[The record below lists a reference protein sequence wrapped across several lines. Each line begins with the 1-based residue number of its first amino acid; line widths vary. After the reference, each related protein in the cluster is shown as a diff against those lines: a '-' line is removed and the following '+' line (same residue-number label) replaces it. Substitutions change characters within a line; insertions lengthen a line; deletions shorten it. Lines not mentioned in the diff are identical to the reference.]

1 MITKLD
7 ILYEDQDLI
16 VLNKPSALTV
26 NRSSTMKAQTVQD
39 WLVKK
44 FGEEY
49 FTRNFWEKDL
59 SYQNLIP
66 IDFTDEF
73 GDVFAIWQ
81 ERLGVVHRLDKD
93 TSGVLIL
100 AKNPGSLLNLLA
112 QFKKRQTQKTYLALV
127 HGHFSDKKG
136 VINAPMARNSQNR
149 LKFAIDNNG
158 RQAVTEYK
166 VVKEFSALNEATI
179 KQVTELSKSKTKKVK
194 ELYQA
199 GFSLV
204 EVAPKTGRTHQ
215 IRVHMAAMQH
225 PIVGDQLYVGRK
237 RAKLDS
243 FWCPRQ
249 FLHAQSIEFLHPRTQ
264 EKIFVEAPLSADLQQ
279 ILKLVL

>member
-1 MITKLD
+1 MNLE

-16 VLNKPSALTV
+16 VINKPSALTV
-26 NRSSTMKAQTVQD
+26 NRSVTMKSKTVQD
-39 WLVKK
+39 WFVEK

-49 FTRNFWEKDL
+49 FSREFWKQNS
-59 SYQNLIP
+59 SYQDLIP
-66 IDFTDEF
+66 DDFTADF
-73 GDVFAIWQ
+73 GDPLTIWQ

-100 AKNPGSLLNLLA
+100 AKNPGSLVNLLS

-158 RQAVTEYK
+158 RSAVTHYQ
-166 VVKEFSALNEATI
+166 VKQEFSSLHEETI
-179 KQVTELSKSKTKKVK
+179 ELIAHESKTKTKKAK

-215 IRVHMAAMQH
+215 IRVHLSAMQH

-237 RAKLDS
+237 RGKLDN
-243 FWCPRQ
+243 FWCKRQ
-249 FLHAQSIEFLHPRTQ
+249 FLHALSIEFTHPRTQ
-264 EKIFVEAPLSADLQQ
+264 EKMFFKAPLSEDLQQ
-279 ILKLVL
+279 VLKLAL

>member
-1 MITKLD
+1 MNLD

-16 VLNKPSALTV
+16 VINKPSALTV
-26 NRSSTMKAQTVQD
+26 NRSTTMKAKTIQD
-39 WLVKK
+39 WFVEK

-49 FTRNFWEKDL
+49 FTRDFWARDL

-66 IDFTDEF
+66 ADFTTEF
-73 GDVFAIWQ
+73 GDPLAIWQ

-100 AKNPGSLLNLLA
+100 AKNPGALLNLLS

-127 HGHFSDKKG
+127 HGHFSDKAG
-136 VINAPMARNSQNR
+136 TINAPMARNSQNR
-149 LKFAIDNNG
+149 LKYAIDNNG
-158 RQAVTEYK
+158 RPAITNYEVQQ
-166 VVKEFSALNEATI
+166 EFSSLNETTIELIATA
-179 KQVTELSKSKTKKVK
+179 SKTKTKKVK

-215 IRVHMAAMQH
+215 IRVHMSAMQH

-237 RAKLDS
+237 RGKLDN
-243 FWCPRQ
+243 FWCQRQ
-249 FLHAQSIEFLHPRTQ
+249 FLHALSIEFLHPRTQ
-264 EKIFVEAPLSADLQQ
+264 EKMFFEAPLSADLRQV
-279 ILKLVL
+279 LKLVL